1 VRVADYVQRRRATLA
16 REGDGAFDQQ
26 SPDALPPHIRFDE
39 KAVELGAAV
48 VARQDHGESDD
59 RAVALGHEDMPAGDL
74 LERQSNRVRV
84 REQDVAIVWI
94 GERRAP
100 LQPFERLLF
109 RLDRTPDDDHV
120 RFSHVFRVP
129 GNGDVDRLELRPFNS
144 YTTRTRDDNHAW
156 SHMDL
161 HANSADTF
169 ERDILGNEATL
180 RSYMGDLDWRW
191 FRFPYLREGD
201 TPEKYAA
208 VRAFL
213 AEHRY
218 RVAQVTISFHDY
230 AYNAPYAR
238 CAASANR
245 EGLKFLEENFLAGAA
260 ESLVRGRDAALRTV
274 GRDIDHV
281 MLLHIG
287 AFQTVML
294 PRLLE
299 LLREKQFAIIGLQE
313 AQADKAYETPPRRPG
328 PRLGTFLDQIEI
340 DPPKPAAESG
350 DLFARL
356 NALCA
361 DPVQPRSR

>member
-1 VRVADYVQRRRATLA
+1 MIRRRRFVGLVAAVAAATTLLA
-16 REGDGAFDQQ
+16 QADEQSVTPPGGRIALTFDDL
-26 SPDALPPHIRFDE
+26 PVHGPLPPGLTRTQ
-39 KAVELGAAV
+39 
-48 VARQDHGESDD
+48 VARQIVDT
-59 RAVALGHEDMPAGDL
+59 L
-74 LERQSNRVRV
+74 VR
-84 REQDVAIVWI
+84 
-94 GERRAP
+94 
-100 LQPFERLLF
+100 
-109 RLDRTPDDDHV
+109 
-120 RFSHVFRVP
+120 FRVP
-129 GNGDVDRLELRPFNS
+129 QAYGFVNARAITREPGSEEVLRIWRAAGFPLG
-144 YTTRTRDDNHAW
+144 NHAW

-161 HANSADTF
+161 HANSADAF
-169 ERDILGNEATL
+169 ERDILANEPTL

-245 EGLKFLEENFLAGAA
+245 EGLKFLEESFLAGAA

>member
-1 VRVADYVQRRRATLA
+1 MTRRR
-16 REGDGAFDQQ
+16 
-26 SPDALPPHIRFDE
+26 RF
-39 KAVELGAAV
+39 VGLVAAV
-48 VARQDHGESDD
+48 VAAMILLA
-59 RAVALGHEDMPAGDL
+59 RAVDQPVTPPPAGRIALTFDDL
-74 LERQSNRVRV
+74 PVHGPLPPGLTRSQ
-84 REQDVAIVWI
+84 VAQRIVDT
-94 GERRAP
+94 
-100 LQPFERLLF
+100 L
-109 RLDRTPDDDHV
+109 V
-120 RFSHVFRVP
+120 RFRVSQAYGFVNARAITGEP
-129 GNGDVDRLELRPFNS
+129 GSEEVLRIWRAAGFPLG
-144 YTTRTRDDNHAW
+144 NHAW

-161 HANSADTF
+161 HANSADAF
-169 ERDILGNEATL
+169 ERDILGNEPTL
-180 RSYMGDLDWRW
+180 SSYMGDLDWRW

-238 CAASANR
+238 CAASGNH
-245 EGLKFLEENFLAGAA
+245 EGLKLLEESFLAGAA
-260 ESLVRGRDAALRTV
+260 ESLIRGRDAAQRV
-274 GRDIDHV
+274 FGRDIDHV

-328 PRLGTFLDQIEI
+328 PRSGTFLDQVEI
-340 DPPKPAAESG
+340 DPPKPAAGSG

-361 DPVQPRSR
+361 DAVQPRSR